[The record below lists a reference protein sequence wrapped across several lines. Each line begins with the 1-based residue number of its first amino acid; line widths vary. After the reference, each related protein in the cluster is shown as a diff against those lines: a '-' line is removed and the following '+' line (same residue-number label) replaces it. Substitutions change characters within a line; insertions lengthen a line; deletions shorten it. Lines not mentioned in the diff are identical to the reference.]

1 MIRCAI
7 SMTLSL
13 FLVAPVFAQS
23 PKPVTFQCT
32 TDKDGKTLKATGTNP
47 NPFDKTCDVTCYYTT
62 GDKAQ
67 KFQSWSGVL
76 LHKNGVNELMGENH
90 GGKDMK
96 PPLTNISAKGTC
108 K

>member
-1 MIRCAI
+1 MIRCALSI
-7 SMTLSL
+7 TLIPC
-13 FLVAPVFAQS
+13 LVAPALAQS

-47 NPFDKTCDVTCYYTT
+47 NPFDKICDVTCYYTT
-62 GDKAQ
+62 GDKTQ

-76 LHKNGVNELMGENH
+76 LHKNCVNELMGENG

-96 PPLTNISAKGTC
+96 PPLTGISAKGTC

>member
-1 MIRCAI
+1 
-7 SMTLSL
+7 
-13 FLVAPVFAQS
+13 
-23 PKPVTFQCT
+23 
-32 TDKDGKTLKATGTNP
+32 
-47 NPFDKTCDVTCYYTT
+47 VTCYYTT

-76 LHKNGVNELMGENH
+76 LHKNCVNELMGENH

>member
-1 MIRCAI
+1 M
-7 SMTLSL
+7 
-13 FLVAPVFAQS
+13 
-23 PKPVTFQCT
+23 
-32 TDKDGKTLKATGTNP
+32 KATGTNP
-47 NPFDKTCDVTCYYTT
+47 NPFDKTVTCLY
-62 GDKAQ
+62 DRRQAQ

-76 LHKNGVNELMGENH
+76 LHKNCVNELMGENH